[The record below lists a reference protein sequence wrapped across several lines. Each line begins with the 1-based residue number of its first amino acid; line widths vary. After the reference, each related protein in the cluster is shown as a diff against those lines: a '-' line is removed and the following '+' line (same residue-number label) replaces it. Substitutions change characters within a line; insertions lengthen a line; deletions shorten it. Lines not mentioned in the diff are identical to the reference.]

1 MHIEAADTFL
11 LANAAVPMQQLQ
23 QAAGGGQF
31 MSLHFTH
38 DDDLVWG
45 GGSGVACDMEHT
57 LLVVA

>member
-23 QAAGGGQF
+23 QAAVGAI